1 MSKPNRYR
9 TDKDDDRETEP
20 SHKGHHGLAL
30 LILILLAGVVVWFW
44 LARDPELFIVHEP
57 TKGIDVGTKFEIYT
71 LLDDM
76 ANLRESAI
84 NLAADLMSRTTTPP
98 SPPDVGAVAGN
109 SLPGAPPKYRSPI
122 ETPAE
127 LDEALAEQ
135 RPVQPGG
142 AEVRGP
148 VAPGEQVPPDAGRK
162 DDQVVRIAFI
172 DDLASWLV
180 SHYVPAATPGRS
192 GRLSAS
198 LQGANLRYGMGMTGL
213 AWIGDDLPAGR
224 TAALNHL
231 FTPGM
236 LDAIYRLYVDRFMEA
251 VNRSAATPLPSGEA
265 LSPAQRSEF
274 FKLYARQFRG
284 VAGALQALASMPDFN
299 RQMENLSAAAQ
310 RVVDTNAQYS
320 ELTFAADEARS
331 NGELTRYSTL
341 RQQMAAKG
349 QQYQQAVIA
358 REQAKSAFVQA
369 LKRTPEARYLDDDAL
384 LFIASWIDRRTHN
397 NPEKLTAAGQAAN
410 LFRDLAGHFD
420 AAAANPGASQ

>member
-20 SHKGHHGLAL
+20 SRKGAPRVGPADSYPARGRGGLV
-30 LILILLAGVVVWFW
+30 LAGPRSE
-44 LARDPELFIVHEP
+44 AREEFSNR
-57 TKGIDVGTKFEIYT
+57 
-71 LLDDM
+71 M

>member
-44 LARDPELFIVHEP
+44 LARDPEAREEFSNR
-57 TKGIDVGTKFEIYT
+57 
-71 LLDDM
+71 M

-310 RVVDTNAQYS
+310 RVVDASAQ
-320 ELTFAADEARS
+320 
-331 NGELTRYSTL
+331 
-341 RQQMAAKG
+341 
-349 QQYQQAVIA
+349 
-358 REQAKSAFVQA
+358 
-369 LKRTPEARYLDDDAL
+369 
-384 LFIASWIDRRTHN
+384 
-397 NPEKLTAAGQAAN
+397 
-410 LFRDLAGHFD
+410 
-420 AAAANPGASQ
+420 

>member
-1 MSKPNRYR
+1 
-9 TDKDDDRETEP
+9 
-20 SHKGHHGLAL
+20 
-30 LILILLAGVVVWFW
+30 
-44 LARDPELFIVHEP
+44 
-57 TKGIDVGTKFEIYT
+57 
-71 LLDDM
+71 M
-76 ANLRESAI
+76 ASLRESAI
-84 NLAADLMSRTTTPP
+84 SLASDLMSRTTTPP

-299 RQMENLSAAAQ
+299 RQMENLSATAQ

>member
-44 LARDPELFIVHEP
+44 LARDPEAREEFSNR
-57 TKGIDVGTKFEIYT
+57 
-71 LLDDM
+71 M

-320 ELTFAADEARS
+320 EL
-331 NGELTRYSTL
+331 
-341 RQQMAAKG
+341 RQQMAAKR

>member
-20 SHKGHHGLAL
+20 SRKGHHGLAL

-44 LARDPELFIVHEP
+44 LARDPEAREEFSNR
-57 TKGIDVGTKFEIYT
+57 
-71 LLDDM
+71 M
-76 ANLRESAI
+76 ASLRESAI
-84 NLAADLMSRTTTPP
+84 SLASDLMSRTTTPP

-135 RPVQPGG
+135 RPVQLGG

-148 VAPGEQVPPDAGRK
+148 VAPEEQIPPDAGRK

-180 SHYVPAATPGRS
+180 SHYVPAATQGRS

-236 LDAIYRLYVDRFMEA
+236 LDAIYQ
-251 VNRSAATPLPSGEA
+251 P
-265 LSPAQRSEF
+265 
-274 FKLYARQFRG
+274 
-284 VAGALQALASMPDFN
+284 
-299 RQMENLSAAAQ
+299 
-310 RVVDTNAQYS
+310 
-320 ELTFAADEARS
+320 
-331 NGELTRYSTL
+331 
-341 RQQMAAKG
+341 
-349 QQYQQAVIA
+349 
-358 REQAKSAFVQA
+358 
-369 LKRTPEARYLDDDAL
+369 
-384 LFIASWIDRRTHN
+384 
-397 NPEKLTAAGQAAN
+397 
-410 LFRDLAGHFD
+410 
-420 AAAANPGASQ
+420 